1 MGNTYYRLHIGIHC
15 MLTSCLTAPCAFGE
29 GVVYDI
35 HIFTFVLD
43 FGCLDNNETRE
54 IRNAEP
60 GLQC

>member
-1 MGNTYYRLHIGIHC
+1 